1 MKWWMR
7 SSKRI
12 SHSCSWGWVTSS
24 ISSRSASAAARASP
38 FIRIAASSAANPSSS
53 ARTSVM
59 FTMSEAST
67 AVTKVPRRGCTA
79 TRFSSARR
87 FTASRRGVRPIAISR
102 ISSSSRST
110 VPGARRSVTM
120 RSRSST
126 YARSATSFVAGASSG
141 GSVVGSA
148 AIGLLH
154 RLGEQG
160 GHVHDAHV
168 VSALPHAVV
177 EHDRTERTGDRERVG
192 PGLRRLAGP
201 LLVDLAGALLH
212 PHVGAAGAAAE
223 GALAAALHLD
233 RLPDRG
239 HQIAWALEHVVVA
252 GEVAGVVVGDRVA
265 VRARLEAAVAHQ
277 LGEQLGVVDHL
288 VVAAEV
294 RVLVTERVEAV
305 RAARH
310 DLLHA
315 GLVQGPDVLLRV
327 GLEQVLVA
335 HAAGRVAGARLA
347 RAEDA
352 EVDVRRLQELG
363 GRLGGGAGALVER

>member
-1 MKWWMR
+1 
-7 SSKRI
+7 
-12 SHSCSWGWVTSS
+12 
-24 ISSRSASAAARASP
+24 
-38 FIRIAASSAANPSSS
+38 
-53 ARTSVM
+53 M

-67 AVTKVPRRGCTA
+67 AVTKVPRRGWTA
-79 TRFSSARR
+79 TRFSSASR

-233 RLPDRG
+233 RLAHRG
-239 HQIAWALEHVVVA
+239 HQIARAVQHIVVA
-252 GEVAGVVVGDRVA
+252 GGGGKSGGGGCA
-265 VRARLEAAVAHQ
+265 
-277 LGEQLGVVDHL
+277 
-288 VVAAEV
+288 
-294 RVLVTERVEAV
+294 
-305 RAARH
+305 
-310 DLLHA
+310 
-315 GLVQGPDVLLRV
+315 
-327 GLEQVLVA
+327 
-335 HAAGRVAGARLA
+335 
-347 RAEDA
+347 
-352 EVDVRRLQELG
+352 G
-363 GRLGGGAGALVER
+363 GRASLRG